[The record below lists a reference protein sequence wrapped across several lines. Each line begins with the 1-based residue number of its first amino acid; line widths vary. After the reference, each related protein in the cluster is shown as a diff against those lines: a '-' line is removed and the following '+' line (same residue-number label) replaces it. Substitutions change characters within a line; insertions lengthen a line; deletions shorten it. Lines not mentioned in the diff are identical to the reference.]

1 MSYEYSENEL
11 VQNSAIELLRDT
23 LKWRTFYAYNDEVLD
38 DDSSPKSIGRKS
50 YKEILLTRYL
60 KEAVFK
66 LNDWMTDDIFEKVLK
81 ILNTKISSDSAI
93 QTNEK
98 NYNFFKEGI
107 EVDVQDENGSYVKR
121 KAQLFDFNHP
131 EENDFLAVQEMK
143 IWGEVYH
150 RRADIVGFVNG
161 IPLLFV
167 ELKRDDIPVE
177 NAYNDNYK
185 DYQTTIP
192 QLFYYN
198 AFIMFA
204 NGPEA
209 KVGTLGAKFKFFHE
223 WKRLSEDDEEG
234 SVAFETMLL
243 GMCNK
248 KNFMDLFENFILFD
262 HSNGRAVKI
271 LARNHQFLG
280 VNQAFENYKAR
291 KFKNGKLGVFW
302 HTQGSGKSYSMVF
315 LSQKIHRKLEG
326 SPTIVIL
333 TDRTELNKQIS
344 GTFEACGCLG
354 NVKAGKYI
362 ASSGS
367 DLITKLKGNPSYI
380 FSLIQKFNQPDEKP
394 IHTDYD
400 ILLISDE
407 AHRSQNGVYAN
418 NMCKLLPEA
427 SRIGFT
433 GTPLFS
439 FDNITQR
446 TFGDYVS
453 IYDFKRAVD
462 DGATV
467 PLYYENRGEKLLL
480 DNPEIND
487 KLLEAIEQID
497 DEEKRAKVE
506 NLIKQ
511 ELHIIRNPKRLDKI
525 ARDFV
530 NHYSEVW
537 QTGKAMFVS
546 VDRLTSVQMLELCQK
561 YWKEKIT
568 EFEAKAANLDSDQ
581 ELQDLQTKIEWMK
594 ATEMCVVIS
603 QEQGEVEYFKKH
615 DIDIIPHRKKMMER
629 ELDKEF
635 KDENNPFRVVFVC
648 AMWLTGFDCPS
659 LSVLYLDKPLK
670 AHTLMQT
677 IARANRVNDGKENGL
692 IEDYI
697 GIVTALEKALVDY
710 TTSGVGNAGNG
721 HKVTI
726 DREKLVAAIY
736 EDAAL
741 AIEYLKQHGFDIKD
755 LINSRN
761 FARIKMIQTGANSV
775 AAPDEVKKEFCTK
788 AGEFFRLYKYAVRS
802 EITAELKE
810 QHDALEAIYRQLT
823 KPKAPVDVDDIM
835 KGLEEIVNEYI
846 STEETPD
853 DAKEPNAK
861 IDISQI
867 DFDKLATEFAK
878 IKNKKLVIN
887 DINQLVTMRLAQMLK
902 TNPGRIDYYKH
913 YQEVI
918 EEYNRSQDKAVIE
931 QVFNDLLQ
939 TAKDMTEEQKRYV
952 REGFESDEEL
962 TIYDMLFKDSLT
974 KEDIKKIKELSKELL
989 KKIKSLL
996 AEMDSPFDKDA
1007 TVATIQNEI
1016 RNTLYAELPDDC
1028 MSDFD
1033 KYRQSIFDYLK
1044 AVYSAA

>member
-23 LKWRTFYAYNDEVLD
+23 LGWRTFYAYNDEVLG
-38 DDSSPKSIGRKS
+38 DDSSPLDLKNPQSLGRSS
-50 YKEILLTRYL
+50 YKEIILKRFL

-66 LNDWMTDDIFEKVLK
+66 LNDWMTDDIFAQLVKTLS
-81 ILNTKISSDSAI
+81 TKISSDSAL

-98 NYNFFKEGI
+98 NYHFFKEGI
-107 EVDVQDENGSYVKR
+107 EVAVQDENGNYVKR
-121 KAQLFDFNHP
+121 KAQLFDFKHP
-131 EENDFLAVQEMK
+131 EQNDFLAVQEMK

-167 ELKRDDIPVE
+167 ELKRNDIPVE
-177 NAYNDNYK
+177 NAYNGNYK
-185 DYQTTIP
+185 DYLSTIP
-192 QLFYYN
+192 QVFYYN

-209 KVGTLGAKFKFFHE
+209 KVG
-223 WKRLSEDDEEG
+223 
-234 SVAFETMLL
+234 
-243 GMCNK
+243 
-248 KNFMDLFENFILFD
+248 
-262 HSNGRAVKI
+262 
-271 LARNHQFLG
+271 
-280 VNQAFENYKAR
+280 
-291 KFKNGKLGVFW
+291 KLGVFW
-302 HTQGSGKSYSMVF
+302 HKQGSGKSYSMLF

-354 NVKAGKYI
+354 NVKASKYV

-367 DLITKLKGNPSYI
+367 DLVTKLKANPSYI

-394 IHTDYD
+394 IHTAYD

-407 AHRSQNGVYAN
+407 AHRSQNGVYAD
-418 NMCKLLPEA
+418 NMCHLLPEA

-467 PLYYENRGEKLLL
+467 PLYYDNRGEKLVL

-487 KLLEAIEQID
+487 RLLEAIGQID

-530 NHYSEVW
+530 QHYSKSW

-561 YWKEKIT
+561 YWKEKIA
-568 EFEAKAANLDSDQ
+568 ELEATAKKMDSDQ
-581 ELQDLQTKIEWMK
+581 ELLDLQTKIDWMR

-603 QEQGEVEYFKKH
+603 QEQGEIEYFQKH
-615 DIDIIPHRKKMMER
+615 GIDIIPHRKKMMER

-635 KDENNPFRVVFVC
+635 KDESNPFRVVFVC

-659 LSVLYLDKPLK
+659 LSVLYLDKPLQ

-710 TTSGVGNAGNG
+710 TTSGKGNAGSG

-726 DREKLVAAIY
+726 DRAKLIATIY
-736 EDAAL
+736 EDAAITIDFL
-741 AIEYLKQHGFDIKD
+741 RHHGFEIND
-755 LINSRN
+755 LISAKG
-761 FARIKMIQTGANSV
+761 FARIKMIQNGANSV
-775 AAPDEVKKEFCTK
+775 AAPEEVKKEFCTK
-788 AGEFFRLYKYAVRS
+788 AGEFFRLYKYALHS
-802 EITAELKE
+802 EITKELKE
-810 QHDALEAIYRQLT
+810 EHDAIDAIYRQLT
-823 KPKAPVDVDDIM
+823 KQKTPIDVDNIM

-846 STEETPD
+846 STEQTPD
-853 DAKEPNAK
+853 DSKEANAT
-861 IDISQI
+861 IDISEI

-878 IKNKKLVIN
+878 IKNKNLVIN
-887 DINQLVTMRLAQMLK
+887 DINELVSKRLAAMLK
-902 TNPGRIDYYKH
+902 TNPGRIDFYKH
-913 YQEVI
+913 YLEVI

-931 QVFNDLLQ
+931 QVFNELLK
-939 TAKDMTEEQKRYV
+939 TVTDMNEEQKRYV
-952 REGFESDEEL
+952 REGFENDEEL
-962 TIYDMLFKDSLT
+962 TIYDMLFKDNLS
-974 KEDIKKIKELSKELL
+974 KQDIKKIKELSKSLL

-996 AEMDSPFDKDA
+996 AEMDSPFDKEA

-1016 RNTLYAELPDDC
+1016 RNTLWAELPDNC
-1028 MSDFD
+1028 MNDFE
-1033 KYRQSIFDYLK
+1033 KYRQNIFDYLK
-1044 AVYSAA
+1044 SIYSAA